1 MTHVVR
7 ISNKKRGWTIFQVTG
22 SLVGAFFVFMGCMM
36 MINLLQD
43 PDNNVASVIVVSGF
57 FIMMG
62 LVLWGAVVA
71 SALYLKKKRAL
82 FITSF
87 MTDEATRIDSDR
99 ESAAYELWLLVK
111 KFTQTEPMW
120 SKYKPVYNGY
130 WLQSMRTSLRN
141 IDKNKAEF
149 GNNKSS

>member
-7 ISNKKRGWTIFQVTG
+7 ISNKKRGWTIFQVMGT
-22 SLVGAFFVFMGCMM
+22 LVGAFFVFMGCMM

-87 MTDEATRIDSDR
+87 MTDEATRIYSDR
-99 ESAAYELWLLVK
+99 EGAAYELWLLVK

-130 WLQSMRTSLRN
+130 WLQKYA
-141 IDKNKAEF
+141 DKLEKYR
-149 GNNKSS
+149 

>member
-7 ISNKKRGWTIFQVTG
+7 ISNKKRGWTIFQVMGT
-22 SLVGAFFVFMGCMM
+22 LVGAFFVFMGCMM

-87 MTDEATRIDSDR
+87 MTDEATKIYSDR
-99 ESAAYELWLLVK
+99 EGAAY
-111 KFTQTEPMW
+111 
-120 SKYKPVYNGY
+120 
-130 WLQSMRTSLRN
+130 
-141 IDKNKAEF
+141 
-149 GNNKSS
+149 